1 MVTYGYY
8 IMGLGIVALIAA
20 AVMIAFR
27 LGYHKSTLMLG
38 ACLIGLGASLVYIGP
53 WLAWIFAAAV
63 AVIVLALA
71 VIVVR
76 NWARWVGWFEITTGL
91 DVDGKANSEQYKD
104 GGK

>member
-38 ACLIGLGASLVYIGP
+38 GCLIGLGASLVYIGP
-53 WLAWIFAAAV
+53 WLAWIFAGAV
-63 AVIVLALA
+63 GLMLFAFV

-76 NWARWVGWFEITTGL
+76 NWARWIGWLERKTDL
-91 DVDGKANSEQYKD
+91 EVDGIPNAEQYKD
-104 GGK
+104 ADK